1 MTSTC
6 GQNGG
11 SKFEKSL
18 TGKLIR
24 YASNQEYIFFFEVP
38 APRQMTSQ
46 NYPPGLGGQIPIT
59 EFCYEVFF
67 IRFKNPIQIKIV
79 ENWMFW
85 TWQSLPN
92 SQIHDHNRS
101 VQDEDQKTKSRTGL
115 RPKENVISWTNW
127 SLDLAVRGSMIQKAN
142 IMMIICRKYPKHC
155 IYSRQYKLFAEKV
168 FKVSIQN
175 SSQTVWLLESY
186 HFERVAPFLT
196 FSRDLK

>member
-67 IRFKNPIQIKIV
+67 IRFKKSNSN
-79 ENWMFW
+79 ENCGK
-85 TWQSLPN
+85 L
-92 SQIHDHNRS
+92 
-101 VQDEDQKTKSRTGL
+101 
-115 RPKENVISWTNW
+115 NV
-127 SLDLAVRGSMIQKAN
+127 LDLAIFAKFTD
-142 IMMIICRKYPKHC
+142 
-155 IYSRQYKLFAEKV
+155 SR
-168 FKVSIQN
+168 
-175 SSQTVWLLESY
+175 
-186 HFERVAPFLT
+186 P
-196 FSRDLK
+196 